1 MAEKSSLKVKEPELS
16 PLALDILKMRYLSK
30 DEAGNFTET
39 PGRMFLRVAED
50 IAKADLNYLRGKQDE
65 EKLQAYNHT
74 VKEFYNAMT
83 ALDFLPAS
91 PILMNAGNN
100 LQQLFSDYVFVLRDS
115 MKNIF
120 GKLTNA
126 AIIQQ
131 NGSGCGF
138 AFSMLRPKGDLVAGQ
153 KGVAFGPVTVMRFFD
168 VAIGSIKQG
177 GRRQG
182 GNMGILHIT
191 HPDVLEFIRC
201 KQDGSLKNFNISLA
215 ITSEFMD
222 AVRESKEVSLVNP
235 RTGIEEKKI
244 SAKDI
249 FNALTESVWKLG
261 DPGVIFIDEMNSKNP
276 VKETVYCTG
285 SCGQSP
291 MHSWEGVPYAHI
303 NLSNIITERKNH
315 GAVGQINFDKLKKLV
330 HIGVHFLDNCI
341 DMNHYQ
347 FKKSEKRCKAYR
359 RIGLGVMGFADLL
372 IKLRVSYDS
381 DEALF
386 IIKKIMEVV
395 RDESRKAS
403 QQMASKRS
411 VFKNFKRS
419 VWKDLNLK
427 MRNVSI
433 TTVAP
438 TGTTSIIANTSAGI
452 EPLFAL
458 SYSGKTSTEGR
469 EYTITNPDFEHEINA
484 LRELGKL
491 DDAAYRRMLIAGSIK
506 NSDIIGE
513 ELKRIFVT
521 SMDIHYK
528 WHIKV
533 QSAFQ
538 EYLDSAI
545 SKTINMHNSATQTD
559 IADALFMA
567 EKLKC
572 KGLTIYRDRSREDQI
587 LELKKTQ
594 TKLDSF

>member
-1 MAEKSSLKVKEPELS
+1 MAAKSNVKLKEPELS
-16 PLALDILKMRYLSK
+16 PLALDILRLRYLAK
-30 DEAGNFTET
+30 DDSGKVQET
-39 PGRMFLRVAED
+39 PGEMFLRAAEN
-50 IAKADLNYLRGKQDE
+50 IAKADLNYLRGKSDE
-65 EKLQAYNHT
+65 QKQSAYNHT
-74 VKEFYNAMT
+74 VKEFYHAMT

-153 KGVAFGPVTVMRFFD
+153 KGVAFGPVTVMKFFD
-168 VAIGSIKQG
+168 VAIGAIKQG

-182 GNMGILHIT
+182 GNMGILHVT

-215 ITSEFMD
+215 ITDEFIA
-222 AVRESKEVSLVNP
+222 AVKESRSLKIVNP
-235 RTGIEEKKI
+235 RSGLEEKNLP
-244 SAKDI
+244 AKEI
-249 FNALTESVWKLG
+249 FNALTDSVWKLG

-303 NLSNIITERKNH
+303 NLSNMVIDRNNLGVIGHIDFE
-315 GAVGQINFDKLKKLV
+315 KLKKLV
-330 HIGVHFLDNCI
+330 HLGVHFLDNCI
-341 DMNHYQ
+341 DMNSYQ

-372 IKLRVSYDS
+372 IKLRVPYDS

-386 IIKKIMEVV
+386 IIEKIMSLV

-403 QQMASKRS
+403 MQLAAKRG
-411 VFKNFKRS
+411 VFKNFKRT
-419 VWKDLNLK
+419 VWKDLNLRL
-427 MRNVSI
+427 RNVSL

-458 SYSGKTSTEGR
+458 SYAGKTMEGK
-469 EYTITNPDFEHEINA
+469 EYTITNPDFEHEINILKQESKVDEA
-484 LRELGKL
+484 GFRKL
-491 DDAAYRRMLIAGSIK
+491 LNASSIK
-506 NSDIIGE
+506 NSDAFSD
-513 ELKRIFVT
+513 ELKKVFVT

-528 WHIKV
+528 WHIKI
-533 QSAFQ
+533 QAEFQ
-538 EYLDSAI
+538 KYIDSAI

-559 IADALFMA
+559 IADALFYA
-567 EKLKC
+567 HELKC
-572 KGLTIYRDRSREDQI
+572 KGLTIYRDRSREDQV

>member
-1 MAEKSSLKVKEPELS
+1 MEYKSNIKLKEPNLS
-16 PLALDILKMRYLSK
+16 PLALDILQLRYLKKSE
-30 DEAGNFTET
+30 DNNLLET
-39 PGRMFLRVAED
+39 PGHMFLRAAEN
-50 IAKADLNYLRGKQDE
+50 IAKADLNYMRGKSE
-65 EKLQAYNHT
+65 EQKQSAYNYT

-91 PILMNAGNN
+91 PIMMNAGNT

-153 KGVAFGPVTVMRFFD
+153 KGVAFGPVTVMKFFD
-168 VAIGSIKQG
+168 VAIGAIKQG

-182 GNMGILHIT
+182 GNMGILHT
-191 HPDVLEFIRC
+191 SHPDVLEFIKC

-215 ITSEFMD
+215 ITDEFVD
-222 AVRESKEVSLVNP
+222 SVKNSKTFALTNP
-235 RTGIEEKKI
+235 RTGEEYKKVD
-244 SAKDI
+244 SQEI
-249 FNALTESVWKLG
+249 FDALTDSIWKLG

-303 NLSNIITERKNH
+303 NLSNIIIERNNH
-315 GAVGQINFDKLKKLV
+315 GVIGQIDFEKLKKLV
-330 HIGVHFLDNCI
+330 HLGVHFLDNCI
-341 DMNHYQ
+341 DMNSYQ

-386 IIKKIMEVV
+386 IIEKIMSLV

-403 QQMASKRS
+403 MLLAAKRG
-411 VFKNFKRS
+411 VFKNFKRT
-419 VWKDLNLK
+419 VWKDLNLRL
-427 MRNVSI
+427 RNVSI

-458 SYSGKTSTEGR
+458 SYTGKTMEGK
-469 EYTITNPDFEHEINA
+469 EYTITNVDFEHEIKVLKEN
-484 LRELGKL
+484 GKI
-491 DDAAYRRMLIAGSIK
+491 DDAGFRKLVNASSIK
-506 NSDIIGE
+506 NSEAFSDK
-513 ELKRIFVT
+513 LKKVFVT

-528 WHIKV
+528 WHIKI
-533 QSAFQ
+533 QAEFQ
-538 EYLDSAI
+538 KYIDSAI

-559 IADALFMA
+559 IADALFYA
-567 EKLKC
+567 HELKC
-572 KGLTIYRDRSREDQI
+572 KGLTIYRDRSREDQV